1 MSEQTDLVSVNVGL
15 PKRVQFKAD
24 SVRIGIFKKPVSGQ
38 VSLMQTNLEE
48 DGQADLSAHGGLDK
62 AVYAYPLE
70 HHDYWRDVLEKRI
83 SASPRNGD

>member
-1 MSEQTDLVSVNVGL
+1 
-15 PKRVQFKAD
+15 
-24 SVRIGIFKKPVSGQ
+24 
-38 VSLMQTNLEE
+38 MQTNLEG